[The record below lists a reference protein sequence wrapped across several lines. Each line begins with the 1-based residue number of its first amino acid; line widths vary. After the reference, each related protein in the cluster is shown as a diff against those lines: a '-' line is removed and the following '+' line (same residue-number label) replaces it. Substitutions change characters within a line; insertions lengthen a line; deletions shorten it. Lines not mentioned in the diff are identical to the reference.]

1 MQKLTGDD
9 EMLSNPELLL
19 DFKLSKDPSNSSFC
33 RVCSFSTASQTFIN
47 SLTSLENVGIE
58 KAKLRPDSSKKNCW
72 IH

>member
-1 MQKLTGDD
+1 MQKLTRDD

-33 RVCSFSTASQTFIN
+33 RVCSFSTVSQTFIN